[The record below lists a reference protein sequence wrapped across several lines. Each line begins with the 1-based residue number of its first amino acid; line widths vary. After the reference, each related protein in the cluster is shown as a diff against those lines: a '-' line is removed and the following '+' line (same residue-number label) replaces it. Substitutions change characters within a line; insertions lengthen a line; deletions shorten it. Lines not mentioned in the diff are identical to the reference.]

1 MTLLLLLFGEI
12 FPKTLATRY
21 ADSISLKIAKIYAG
35 MQILFFPIIR
45 PVEKIM
51 KLLQRKKES
60 EKITDEEIEAFIDLG
75 KDS

>member
-1 MTLLLLLFGEI
+1 V
-12 FPKTLATRY
+12 
-21 ADSISLKIAKIYAG
+21 ISLKISKIYTG
-35 MQILFFPIIR
+35 MQFLFFPIIR

-51 KLLQRKKES
+51 KLLQRREEG